1 MVKLEKFD
9 HLHLVYHFTAPLS
22 DYMSNMNKYQ
32 PLLSKA
38 NSYDNWIKLAEVW
51 RKLTL
56 EPGNWGPVTVLT
68 LEGEMCDAV
77 LELEDI

>member
-56 EPGNWGPVTVLT
+56 EPGN
-68 LEGEMCDAV
+68 
-77 LELEDI
+77 